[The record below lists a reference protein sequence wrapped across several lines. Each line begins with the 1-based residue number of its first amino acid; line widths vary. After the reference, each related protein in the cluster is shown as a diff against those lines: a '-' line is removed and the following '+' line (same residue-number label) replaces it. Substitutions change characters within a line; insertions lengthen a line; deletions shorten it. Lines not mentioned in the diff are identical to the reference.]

1 VTSSNVDKNA
11 QILSN
16 VASEKAV
23 ISGLINHGINA
34 FVDIQ
39 SIVKEDSFT
48 IDNNKVIFKCV
59 TKALETSSS
68 IDLTS
73 ILSAA
78 KQLDLDEY
86 LNKPDVLK
94 HLQHLMRYEVKL
106 ENVRN
111 HGLKIRKLQ
120 FTRELQNSLRHI
132 YLGLND
138 VDGDQSVTEILSIAE
153 SRIEEI
159 ASEYIREDRSNPQL
173 IGHNVIEYVENLM
186 DQEIRPPGI
195 STGFPAFD
203 LAIGGGLRRQCVDLI
218 GARSKAGKS
227 VLADNVAEFVTSLG
241 DNGIPVLMLD
251 TEMSETDHQNRLLA
265 LLSRVPINN
274 ISSSSF
280 KTDEAS
286 VDNLK
291 RAAKDLSE
299 RPYHYIN
306 VSGRPFD
313 EILSVARRWLLK
325 EVGYD
330 KNGRMNDCLI
340 IYDYL
345 KLMSSDSLNGNMAE
359 FQALGFQITKLH
371 NFCVQYDCPC
381 LSFVQLNRDGITK
394 ETEDAVSG
402 SDRLIW
408 LATSFSIFKTKT
420 DEEFAQDKVL
430 YGDKAGNRKLI
441 PVVSR
446 HGPGMESGYICMQM
460 NGEIAEIKELGTL
473 REIQKEKELK
483 NDGVPDRTP
492 EESDEEAGD

>member
-1 VTSSNVDKNA
+1 VTSSDSDNHVQTLN
-11 QILSN
+11 N

-23 ISGLINHGINA
+23 LSGLINHGINA
-34 FVDIQ
+34 FVDVQ

-48 IDNNKVIFKCV
+48 VDNNKVIFKCV
-59 TKALETSSS
+59 SKALETSSS

-73 ILSAA
+73 VLSAA

-106 ENVRN
+106 ENVRT
-111 HGLKIRKLQ
+111 HALKIRKLQ
-120 FTRELQNSLRHI
+120 FSRELQNSLRHI
-132 YLGLND
+132 FLALNE

-153 SRIEEI
+153 GRIEEI
-159 ASEYIREDRSNPQL
+159 ASEYIREDKTNPQL
-173 IGHNVIEYVENLM
+173 IGHNVIDYVESLM
-186 DQEIRPPGI
+186 EQEIRPPGI
-195 STGFPAFD
+195 STGYPAFD

-227 VLADNVAEFVTSLG
+227 VLADNVAEFVTDIG
-241 DNGIPVLMLD
+241 DRGIPVLMLD

-265 LLSRVPINN
+265 LLSGVAINDV
-274 ISSSSF
+274 SSSAF
-280 KTDEAS
+280 KVNEGS
-286 VDNLK
+286 VDNV
-291 RAAKDLSE
+291 RQAAQTLSE

-408 LATSFSIFKTKT
+408 LATSFSIFKIKT
-420 DEEFAQDKVL
+420 DEEFAQDKAL
-430 YGDKAGNRKLI
+430 YGEKAGNRKLI

-446 HGPGMESGYICMQM
+446 HGPGMEGGYICMQM
-460 NGEIAEIKELGTL
+460 TGDIAEIKELGTL
-473 REIQKEKELK
+473 KEIQKEKELK
-483 NDGVPDRTP
+483 NDGVPDRAA
-492 EESDEEAGD
+492 EEVDEETGD

>member
-1 VTSSNVDKNA
+1 
-11 QILSN
+11 
-16 VASEKAV
+16 
-23 ISGLINHGINA
+23 
-34 FVDIQ
+34 
-39 SIVKEDSFT
+39 
-48 IDNNKVIFKCV
+48 
-59 TKALETSSS
+59 
-68 IDLTS
+68 
-73 ILSAA
+73 
-78 KQLDLDEY
+78 
-86 LNKPDVLK
+86 
-94 HLQHLMRYEVKL
+94 
-106 ENVRN
+106 
-111 HGLKIRKLQ
+111 
-120 FTRELQNSLRHI
+120 
-132 YLGLND
+132 
-138 VDGDQSVTEILSIAE
+138 
-153 SRIEEI
+153 
-159 ASEYIREDRSNPQL
+159 
-173 IGHNVIEYVENLM
+173 
-186 DQEIRPPGI
+186 
-195 STGFPAFD
+195 
-203 LAIGGGLRRQCVDLI
+203 
-218 GARSKAGKS
+218 
-227 VLADNVAEFVTSLG
+227 
-241 DNGIPVLMLD
+241 
-251 TEMSETDHQNRLLA
+251 
-265 LLSRVPINN
+265 
-274 ISSSSF
+274 
-280 KTDEAS
+280 
-286 VDNLK
+286 
-291 RAAKDLSE
+291 
-299 RPYHYIN
+299 
-306 VSGRPFD
+306 
-313 EILSVARRWLLK
+313 VARRWLLK

-446 HGPGMESGYICMQM
+446 HGPGIESGYICMQM